1 MSRRMDSSLAHEC
14 RNKGLAAYGHAHRPL
29 GCTFF
34 FLFSPLFKAAFAAS
48 DCSPAG
54 SA

>member
-29 GCTFF
+29 GRTFF
-34 FLFSPLFKAAFAAS
+34 FHFSPLFKASYAAS
-48 DCSPAG
+48 DCSGTG